1 MTKILW
7 FWTLNFHSWGWIK
20 PGGMNNNDIL
30 GTQNWKQSQADPFL
44 AQKVAIFGKY
54 SYVDNVD
61 EIFNPHTHPHIP
73 HMRIIRIIRIFRI
86 RMADPNSLIAS
97 VKCSI
102 IYLHLWNIV
111 FYILVYLMFFLVAVP
126 LTFSSPLHQSWTSVW
141 SAWTGQ
147 PPHQYWL
154 YHFPLIG
161 SIFFESVFF
170 ESVLF
175 ESVFVM
181 NLCLISLDRSTITS
195 IQIV

>member
-1 MTKILW
+1 MRIRCASMRINRINSKKNHLFLTKILW

-86 RMADPNSLIAS
+86 RMASPSSNTFCRAQKVSGRKWRRNLGLGKNERVGS
-97 VKCSI
+97 
-102 IYLHLWNIV
+102 
-111 FYILVYLMFFLVAVP
+111 ILVSLVYIFSAFLGLGGGVRP
-126 LTFSSPLHQSWTSVW
+126 
-141 SAWTGQ
+141 
-147 PPHQYWL
+147 
-154 YHFPLIG
+154 
-161 SIFFESVFF
+161 
-170 ESVLF
+170 
-175 ESVFVM
+175 
-181 NLCLISLDRSTITS
+181 N
-195 IQIV
+195 